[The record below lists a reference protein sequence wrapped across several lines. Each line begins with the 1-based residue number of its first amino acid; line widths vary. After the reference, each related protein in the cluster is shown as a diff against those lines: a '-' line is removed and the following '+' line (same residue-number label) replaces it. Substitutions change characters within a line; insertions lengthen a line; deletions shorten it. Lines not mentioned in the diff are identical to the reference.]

1 MNLKLLQWLIAH
13 RDLLTQVLAVA
24 KGFSKDLP
32 AMDQWNIVDKVARL
46 VIPVLTKED
55 IRAMYSMD
63 WSDSDEVTAFALG
76 TEYSALGLDWAFV
89 VNTLLPILRLVLAAL
104 ETLADDE

>member
-13 RDLLTQVLAVA
+13 RDLLTQVIAVA

-32 AMDQWNIVDKVARL
+32 AVEQWNIVDKVARL

-55 IRAMYSMD
+55 IRAMYDMG
-63 WSDSDEVTAFALG
+63 WGDSDEVTAFALG
-76 TEYSALGLDWAFV
+76 TEYSALGIDWAFV

-104 ETLADDE
+104 ETLVDDE